1 MFKKMIEKFNYLAL
15 ALFAALMA
23 IPGVA
28 SATAPTLTVPTEVD
42 MTNVYSVAGVL
53 IGGLFLLWGLRKVM
67 GFLGR

>member
-1 MFKKMIEKFNYLAL
+1 MFKKMIEKINYLAL